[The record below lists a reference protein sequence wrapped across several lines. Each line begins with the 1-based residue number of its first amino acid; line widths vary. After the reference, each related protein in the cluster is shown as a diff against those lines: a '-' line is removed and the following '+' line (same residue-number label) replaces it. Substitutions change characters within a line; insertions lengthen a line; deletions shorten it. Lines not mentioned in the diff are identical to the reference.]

1 MAEYFSFDTTAT
13 INKAMRDV
21 MRRIEKLDYRGKTE
35 MRNADLHMLRAYIS
49 RAYPD
54 NVYYSKR

>member
-1 MAEYFSFDTTAT
+1 MAQYFTFDTTAS
-13 INKAMRDV
+13 INKEMRDL

-35 MRNADLHMLRAYIS
+35 MRNTDLHMLRAYIS

-54 NVYYSKR
+54 NIYYRKR